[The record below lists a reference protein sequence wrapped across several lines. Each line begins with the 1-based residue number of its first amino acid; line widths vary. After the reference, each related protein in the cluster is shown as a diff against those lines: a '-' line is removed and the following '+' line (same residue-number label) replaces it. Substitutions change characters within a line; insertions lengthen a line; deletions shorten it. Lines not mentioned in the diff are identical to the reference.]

1 MMMVSDV
8 NVNVTC
14 QKPLSSSAVDD
25 DVLTMIMSGHNVLM
39 KVLSSRNN
47 NLQVVKAMWSAG
59 NVKVFYLSS
68 VSYG

>member
-1 MMMVSDV
+1 MILVV
-8 NVNVTC
+8 NATVID

-25 DVLTMIMSGHNVLM
+25 DVLSMISTGHNVLM

-59 NVKVFYLSS
+59 NVKVGSLL
-68 VSYG
+68 VVNHV